1 MSAQALVLGVDSGA
15 TSGWAIWTPGAG
27 ICKHGTA
34 KSSADRGAVVLDA
47 VQIAHAL
54 TLPCVAV
61 LEKWTPGGGVRWN
74 PKTMIG
80 LGQSR
85 GRWLE
90 QLEVCD
96 FMDADV
102 VSVEPNT
109 WRAGTLSKLG
119 RGVGRDEWK
128 RRAVQACKARG
139 LVTATDDEAE
149 AILMAIWGAEK
160 SAEVLVRS
168 KVRRRAA

>member
-1 MSAQALVLGVDSGA
+1 MSAKALVLGIDAGA
-15 TSGWAIWTPGAG
+15 TSGWAIWIPGRG
-27 ICKHGTA
+27 VLEHGTA
-34 KSSADRGAVVLDA
+34 KSSNQRGSVVYRATDLAIQLD
-47 VQIAHAL
+47 
-54 TLPCVAV
+54 LPCVAV

-90 QLEVCD
+90 QLD
-96 FMDADV
+96 IYSFMDADMIG
-102 VSVEPNT
+102 VEPNT

-119 RGVGRDEWK
+119 RGIGRDEWK

-149 AILMAIWGAEK
+149 AILIAVWGAEK
-160 SAEVLVRS
+160 SAEVLARS